1 MPPGIIIKQRRF
13 LLQNVGT
20 LWEVAEPTDG
30 AGGYELRRLAENV
43 SSVEW
48 MYGWDCLLYTD
59 RDGILW
65 AVEPD
70 GTGAELTAGIC
81 LPA

>member
-1 MPPGIIIKQRRF
+1 MKRLAGQTRWAAAAAAGA
-13 LLQNVGT
+13 LLLSLVSGC
-20 LWEVAEPTDG
+20 A

-48 MYGWDCLLYTD
+48 MYGWNCLLYTD

-65 AVEPD
+65 AMEPN